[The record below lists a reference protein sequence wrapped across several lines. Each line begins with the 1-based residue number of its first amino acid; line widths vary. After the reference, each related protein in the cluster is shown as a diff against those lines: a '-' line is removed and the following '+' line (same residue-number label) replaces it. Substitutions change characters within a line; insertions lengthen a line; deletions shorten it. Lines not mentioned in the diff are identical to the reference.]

1 MSKLKNFDLKLI
13 DFGCSRIFTQ
23 YKKTFEDTIGTLLYC
38 APEVLKNNYNEKC
51 DIWSCGI
58 IMYVLLSGE
67 YPFVGHTEKEITQK
81 ILNGNFTFSSPKFE
95 NVSEN
100 AKDLIKKCLIYDRD
114 KRISIKEILNH
125 PFFTEDIEPNNI
137 FQEKLDCK
145 DVLTS
150 LQSYSKHSK
159 FYQAVLAFLSH
170 NFAEKDYLDRLKKI
184 FYTMDLNLDGK
195 KSKEELK
202 YAYCQ
207 AGIDIDKEQLEKIID
222 SVDFDN
228 NGYIEY
234 EEFIRVTIPTNHL
247 FKEENLKIAFDMFD
261 LDKNGTI
268 SLSEVKEVLGMG
280 KSIDESVMKEIMSEI
295 NNQGDDEITY
305 EQFKNIITSL

>member
-1 MSKLKNFDLKLI
+1 
-13 DFGCSRIFTQ
+13 
-23 YKKTFEDTIGTLLYC
+23 
-38 APEVLKNNYNEKC
+38 
-51 DIWSCGI
+51 
-58 IMYVLLSGE
+58 
-67 YPFVGHTEKEITQK
+67 
-81 ILNGNFTFSSPKFE
+81 
-95 NVSEN
+95 
-100 AKDLIKKCLIYDRD
+100 
-114 KRISIKEILNH
+114 
-125 PFFTEDIEPNNI
+125 
-137 FQEKLDCK
+137 
-145 DVLTS
+145 
-150 LQSYSKHSK
+150 
-159 FYQAVLAFLSH
+159 
-170 NFAEKDYLDRLKKI
+170 
-184 FYTMDLNLDGK
+184 MDLNLDGK
-195 KSKEELK
+195 KSKEELQ

-207 AGIDIDKEQLEKIID
+207 EGIDIDKEQLEKIID

-234 EEFIRVTIPTNHL
+234 EEFIRVTIPTNNL

>member
-1 MSKLKNFDLKLI
+1 
-13 DFGCSRIFTQ
+13 
-23 YKKTFEDTIGTLLYC
+23 
-38 APEVLKNNYNEKC
+38 
-51 DIWSCGI
+51 
-58 IMYVLLSGE
+58 
-67 YPFVGHTEKEITQK
+67 
-81 ILNGNFTFSSPKFE
+81 
-95 NVSEN
+95 
-100 AKDLIKKCLIYDRD
+100 
-114 KRISIKEILNH
+114 
-125 PFFTEDIEPNNI
+125 
-137 FQEKLDCK
+137 
-145 DVLTS
+145 
-150 LQSYSKHSK
+150 
-159 FYQAVLAFLSH
+159 
-170 NFAEKDYLDRLKKI
+170 
-184 FYTMDLNLDGK
+184 MDLNLDRK

-222 SVDFDN
+222 SVDFDT

-247 FKEENLKIAFDMFD
+247 FKEENLKIAFAMFD